1 MILLTL
7 SLKQA
12 AHTSRMR
19 VSDATRTQVLSEL
32 SEALVLRMP
41 EILQANQQD
50 LLVMAPQDPKYDRL
64 QLTSQRI
71 LAIAADVKTVAG
83 LPSPL
88 GKTIY
93 EYDIQPGLH
102 LTKTT
107 VPLGVVCMIY
117 EARPNVTVD
126 AFSLCFKAG
135 NACLLKGGKEA
146 HHSNQALTKIIQDVL
161 TAHKLSP
168 HWVTYLTLERDQMSE
183 LLKARTYIDVIIPRG
198 SHSLIEY
205 VRENATV
212 PVIETGAGVV
222 HAYIDAEYNLE
233 MARAV
238 ILNAK
243 TRRVSVCNALDC
255 VLIHQDCLAHLSA
268 LLAPLQEK
276 TVTIYGDDRCFAH
289 CIGLLPA
296 MPDMDGHEFLSSKL
310 LVKCVESIDD
320 AIDYINRY
328 GSKHSDAIVST
339 NQDSIAKFQNGVDTS
354 TIYVNA
360 STAFT
365 DGAQFG
371 LGAEIGISTQKLH
384 ARGPMA
390 LEALTTTKHVVVGAG
405 HIR

>member
-1 MILLTL
+1 MLTL
-7 SLKQA
+7 SLEQA
-12 AHTSRMR
+12 VRTSRALIA
-19 VSDATRTQVLSEL
+19 DETRREVLL
-32 SEALVLRMP
+32 ALVEALVLQTSG
-41 EILQANQQD
+41 ILQANQKD
-50 LLVMAPQDPKYDRL
+50 LATMDSHDPKYDRL
-64 QLTSQRI
+64 LLTAERI
-71 LAIAADVKTVAG
+71 QGIADDVKNVAA
-83 LPSPL
+83 LSSPL

-102 LTKTT
+102 LTKMT

-126 AFSLCFKAG
+126 AFSLCFRAG
-135 NACLLKGGKEA
+135 NVCLLKGGKEA
-146 HHSNQALTKIIQDVL
+146 HHSNQALVKIIQDVL
-161 TAHKLSP
+161 IAHKLSP
-168 HWVTYLTLERDQMSE
+168 HWVTYLALERDQMAE
-183 LLKARTYIDVIIPRG
+183 LLKARAYIDVIIPRG

-205 VRENATV
+205 VRENAMV

-222 HAYIDAEYNLE
+222 HAYIDAGCDLDV
-233 MARAV
+233 AKAV

-255 VLIHQDCLAHLSA
+255 VLIHKDCLDNLSV

-276 TVTIYGDDRCFAH
+276 GVTIYADDRCDTQCF
-289 CIGLLPA
+289 GLLHA
-296 MPDMDGHEFLSSKL
+296 TPDMNGHEFLSHKL
-310 LVKCVESIDD
+310 LVKCVDTIDE

-328 GSKHSDAIVST
+328 GSKHSDAIIST
-339 NQDSIAKFQNGVDTS
+339 NQDHITKFQNGVDAS

-390 LEALTTTKHVVVGAG
+390 LDALTTTKYLVTGTGHV
-405 HIR
+405 RF

>member
-1 MILLTL
+1 MFTL
-7 SLKQA
+7 QLEQA
-12 AHTSRMR
+12 VRTLRET
-19 VSDATRTQVLSEL
+19 VSDQ
-32 SEALVLRMP
+32 LRQ
-41 EILQANQQD
+41 EILVTLASTLVARTAEILIANQKD
-50 LLVMAPQDPKYDRL
+50 LNMMDPEDPKYDRL
-64 QLTSQRI
+64 QLTKERI
-71 LAIAADVKTVAG
+71 QSIADDIKNVAALA
-83 LPSPL
+83 SPL
-88 GKTIY
+88 GQIVY
-93 EYDIQPGLH
+93 EHDIQPGLH
-102 LTKTT
+102 LKKIT

-135 NACLLKGGKEA
+135 NACVLKGGKEA
-146 HHSNQALTKIIQDVL
+146 HHSNQALVQIIQDVL
-161 TAHKLSP
+161 MAHELSP
-168 HWVTYLTLERDQMSE
+168 HWVTYLALDRDQMSA

-198 SHSLIEY
+198 SHSLIEH

-222 HAYIDAEYNLE
+222 QAYIDAECDLE
-233 MARAV
+233 VAGQV

-255 VLIHQDCLAHLSA
+255 VLIHQDRLVDLST
-268 LLAPLQEK
+268 LLAPFQAK
-276 TVTIYGDDRCFAH
+276 DVTIYADDRCRAQ
-289 CIGLLPA
+289 CVGLLHA
-296 MPDMDGHEFLSSKL
+296 TAEMDGHEFLSHKL
-310 LVKCVESIDD
+310 LVKCVNNIDE

-339 NQDSIAKFQNGVDTS
+339 NQGSVAKFQNGVDTS

-390 LEALTTTKHVVVGAG
+390 LEALTTTKHLVVGAG
-405 HIR
+405 HVRP